1 MMTRTVLSLTLALA
15 FLVAM
20 PATVLAATAV
30 KLDMP
35 HLVERSE
42 VIVVAQ
48 VTDLE
53 SKLEEDGRVY
63 TTIHLQTEEVLKGQM
78 RKEFSLRQVGG
89 RDGDVATRAPGMPG
103 FEEGETVFLFLRNVD
118 TFPVV
123 TGLSQ
128 GKFHVALG
136 PDESTRYVVPQVDGV
151 RLLDPKEVHE
161 RRGEDAQPLSTDL
174 MDHRAT
180 FQQVHEFDAFRD
192 RVEELIEGDGPTGD
206 EGDVQ

>member
-1 MMTRTVLSLTLALA
+1 MTRLVFFLTVALTALVLLANTA
-15 FLVAM
+15 V
-20 PATVLAATAV
+20 AATAV

-48 VTDLE
+48 VTALE

-63 TTIHLQTEEVLKGQM
+63 TTIHLQTEEALKGQPG
-78 RKEFSLRQVGG
+78 KEFSIRQIGG
-89 RDGDVATRAPGMPG
+89 RDGDVATRAPGMPD
-103 FEEGETVFLFLRNVD
+103 FDEGETVFLFLRNVD

-128 GKFHVALG
+128 GKFSIAVG
-136 PDESTRYVVPQVDGV
+136 PDDSTRYVVPQVDGL
-151 RLLDPKEVHE
+151 RLLDPKEAPR
-161 RRGEDAQPLSTDL
+161 RRGEDSQPLSTDL

-192 RVEELIEGDGPTGD
+192 RVQELIDGDDATGGQGG
-206 EGDVQ
+206 EQ